1 MVLFNKIGNVQ
12 QPLTDVVTGY
22 DDILDAM
29 NSSVRSGTNMDAG
42 LLAAKSILDAD
53 TAVKAENKHMILISD
68 GATYITGQDFAVDGG
83 ALAYGY

>member
-42 LLAAKSILDAD
+42 LLAA
-53 TAVKAENKHMILISD
+53 
-68 GATYITGQDFAVDGG
+68 
-83 ALAYGY
+83 